1 MLHIVKYYVSMPGFG
16 AQNKAKTV
24 FKTLFLNPKVI
35 YFFHFDNVAALESVE
50 CRDVECRGVEMY
62 RCRDVE
68 M

>member
-50 CRDVECRGVEMY
+50 CRV
-62 RCRDVE
+62 
-68 M
+68 